1 MLCVLWVSSRY
12 TIYEIREWRG
22 RNRPEVFLDFYFL
35 PYYNE
40 PMFKDIFKLKIWGD
54 SLGIDLGTTNT
65 LIWAKKK
72 GVILNMPS
80 VLALTREGK
89 VLGIGEEAKKM
100 LGKTPQNIVVVR
112 PLEDGVIADFDTTQK
127 MVESFISEVQT
138 HRHLIGPRLV
148 IGVPS
153 QATKVEMKAVVDIG
167 AELGARRVHLVAE
180 PVAAAIGAGLPVSE
194 AVGNMIVDVGG
205 GTSEAAITSLSGV
218 VLSKSIRI
226 AGDEMDQ
233 AIIQYVKEDRN
244 ILIGEQMAER
254 VKKSIGC
261 VGSPSAKETMKVR
274 GKNLVTGF
282 PVEIELNSE
291 ELSAV
296 LSPVADIICNM
307 LEATLEESPPE
318 LAGDIMRRG
327 VFLAGGGACLT
338 GFDSYI
344 SKRTNLS
351 VNKTED
357 PLLSVVKGTG
367 MLLENLKLLSLVEIA
382 SDFQ

>member
-1 MLCVLWVSSRY
+1 MFSYIIHFLPNLANSL
-12 TIYEIREWRG
+12 I
-22 RNRPEVFLDFYFL
+22 FLDFCFL

-40 PMFKDIFKLKIWGD
+40 PMFKDIFKFKIWGD

-80 VLALTREGK
+80 ILALTRKEGK
-89 VLGIGEEAKKM
+89 VLGIGEEAKEM

-112 PLEDGVIADFDTTQK
+112 PLEDGVIADFDIAQK
-127 MVESFISEVQT
+127 MIECFISQVQSY
-138 HRHLIGPRLV
+138 RRLIGPKLV

-167 AELGARRVHLVAE
+167 MQLGARRVHLVAE
-180 PVAAAIGAGLPVSE
+180 PVAAAIGSDLPISE
-194 AVGNMIVDVGG
+194 PVGNMIVDIGG

-226 AGDEMDQ
+226 AGDEMDE
-233 AIIQYVKEDRN
+233 AIIQYVKEKHK

-254 VKKSIGC
+254 VKISIGC
-261 VGSPSAKETMKVR
+261 VTPSAKETMKAR
-274 GKNLVTGF
+274 GRSLVTGF

-291 ELSAV
+291 ELSII
-296 LSPVADIICNM
+296 LSPVIDMICNM
-307 LEATLEESPPE
+307 VEATLEESPPE
-318 LAGDIMRRG
+318 LAGDIMKRG
-327 VFLAGGGACLT
+327 IFLAGGGACLK
-338 GFDSYI
+338 GFDRYI
-344 SKRTNLS
+344 SKRTHLS
-351 VNKTED
+351 VNKAED

-367 MLLENLKLLSLVEIA
+367 RLLEDSNLLSRVEITP
-382 SDFQ
+382 DFQ

>member
-1 MLCVLWVSSRY
+1 MSEPIIHFSPNLANLSR
-12 TIYEIREWRG
+12 
-22 RNRPEVFLDFYFL
+22 FLDFCFL

-40 PMFKDIFKLKIWGD
+40 PMFKDIFKLRIWGD

-80 VLALTREGK
+80 ILALSRKEGK
-89 VLGIGEEAKKM
+89 VLGIGEEAKNM
-100 LGKTPQNIVVVR
+100 LGKAPQNIMVVR
-112 PLEDGVIADFDTTQK
+112 PLEDGVIADFDTAKK
-127 MVESFISEVQT
+127 MVECFISHVQS
-138 HRHLIGPRLV
+138 HRRLIGPRLV

-153 QATKVEMKAVVDIG
+153 QATKVERKAVVDIG
-167 AELGARRVHLVAE
+167 TQLGARRVHLVAE
-180 PVAAAIGAGLPVSE
+180 PIAAAIGSGLPVSE
-194 AVGNMIVDVGG
+194 PVGNMIVDIGG

-226 AGDEMDQ
+226 AGDEMDRV
-233 AIIQYVKEDRN
+233 IIQYIKEDRN

-254 VKKSIGC
+254 IKISIGC
-261 VGSPSAKETMKVR
+261 VGHPSTKETMKAR

-291 ELSAV
+291 ELSTI
-296 LSPVADIICNM
+296 LSPVIDIICNM
-307 LEATLEESPPE
+307 IEATLEESPPE

-327 VFLAGGGACLT
+327 VFLAGGGACLK

-344 SKRTNLS
+344 SKRTHLS
-351 VNKTED
+351 VNITED

-367 MLLENLKLLSLVEIA
+367 VLLEDLKLLSLIEVTP
-382 SDFQ
+382 DFQ